1 MYYYT
6 TDRALILV
14 PRDNCYMNPKIE
26 VSSLLV
32 NKLKNSQEDFIKYD
46 IDVALDE
53 VESLDTSVKL
63 KYKFALLSNPP
74 NTKMSTEGFVTIYGN
89 DSEVSKFLAPD
100 EKNIPT
106 IVNVVYQE
114 IFPLFYLISK
124 SMQIPCP
131 SYRLSEI
138 SSKQIEEKPE
148 LAEIPL
154 PAKESPQENI
164 TTPADSGTGE
174 PTEPVEP
181 ADKEIL
187 QEANVS
193 SI

>member
-1 MYYYT
+1 
-6 TDRALILV
+6 
-14 PRDNCYMNPKIE
+14 MNPKIE

-46 IDVALDE
+46 IDVVLDE
-53 VESLDTSVKL
+53 IESLDTSIKL

-74 NTKMSTEGFVTIYGN
+74 NTKLNTEGFVTVYGN
-89 DSEVSKFLAPD
+89 DSEVSKLLSPD
-100 EKNIPT
+100 EKNIPI

-114 IFPLFYLISK
+114 IFPLFYLVSK

-138 SSKQIEEKPE
+138 SSKQQIEGKPKE
-148 LAEIPL
+148 TDEIPQ
-154 PAKESPQENI
+154 PIKESPQENI
-164 TTPADSGTGE
+164 TISEENGIGESTESVESADE
-174 PTEPVEP
+174 
-181 ADKEIL
+181 EIL

>member
-1 MYYYT
+1 M
-6 TDRALILV
+6 
-14 PRDNCYMNPKIE
+14 MNPKIE

-63 KYKFALLSNPP
+63 KYKFALLSNPS
-74 NTKMSTEGFVTIYGN
+74 NTKMSTEGFVTVYGN
-89 DSEVSKFLAPD
+89 DSEVSKLLSPD
-100 EKNIPT
+100 EKNIPI

-138 SSKQIEEKPE
+138 SSKQQIEEKPE
-148 LAEIPL
+148 EAAGIAQI
-154 PAKESPQENI
+154 AKESTQENI
-164 TTPADSGTGE
+164 TIPADNGIGKS
-174 PTEPVEP
+174 TESVES
-181 ADKEIL
+181 ADEKIL

>member
-1 MYYYT
+1 VFLGIIIT
-6 TDRALILV
+6 
-14 PRDNCYMNPKIE
+14 MNPKIE

-53 VESLDTSVKL
+53 VESLDISIKL

-74 NTKMSTEGFVTIYGN
+74 NTKMSTEGFVTVYGN
-89 DSEVSKFLAPD
+89 DSEVSKLLAPD
-100 EKNIPT
+100 EKNIPI

-114 IFPLFYLISK
+114 IFPLFYLVSK
-124 SMQIPCP
+124 TMQIPCP
-131 SYRLSEI
+131 TYRLSQI
-138 SSKQIEEKPE
+138 SSKQQIEEKPE
-148 LAEIPL
+148 EI
-154 PAKESPQENI
+154 AISQTKESQQENI
-164 TTPADSGTGE
+164 TTSANSGLGE
-174 PTEPVEP
+174 STESIES
-181 ADKEIL
+181 AEEEIL